1 MIRVEI
7 ALRKEIFKQLGEESA
22 ILLVIFTAMVIVFK
36 SIFISEN
43 FLVVVRTVIAIFWI
57 IILPGFSAMFYW
69 REELKFYERL
79 VIGIGI
85 GVVVLGLSSY
95 YLGILGLHIKY
106 HTLLL
111 PSVIIIAGLGAAMM
125 RKASS

>member
-1 MIRVEI
+1 MK
-7 ALRKEIFKQLGEESA
+7 KEIFKQLGKESA
-22 ILLVIFTAMVIVFK
+22 ILLVIFAAMVIVFK

-57 IILPGFSAMFYW
+57 IILPGFSAMLYW

-106 HTLLL
+106 HSLLL
-111 PSVIIIAGLGAAMM
+111 PPLIIIAGLGAAMM